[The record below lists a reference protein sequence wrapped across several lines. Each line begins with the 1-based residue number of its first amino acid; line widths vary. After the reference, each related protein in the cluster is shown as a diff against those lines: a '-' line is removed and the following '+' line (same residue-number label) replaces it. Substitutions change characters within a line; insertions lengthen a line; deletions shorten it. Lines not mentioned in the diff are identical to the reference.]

1 MPRIDESLAK
11 GLASRFLRELGDAM
25 ERVQSNPLTQ
35 DFLFNPDHHDSK
47 KRWLKAARKYKHFID
62 PYAFASY
69 EIGTK
74 SKPAVAFVVPRP
86 MFDYQKEFD
95 EEMIGADFLI
105 SRFSHEGPVDPVPP
119 CQMVKFSKHALSR
132 LIQRAST
139 TVNILDNWS
148 IELLVRLMRP
158 AILFSG
164 FWITMIV
171 NNILPFKASLHFHS
185 KLELFAPSPYGFF
198 KCVLNLEE
206 KAPFLEIKTFLNTEQ
221 LNPKQKELRK
231 SAFNTLN
238 GLSNYPIGLAPW
250 DLLGCNFAFLNYL
263 VWIGLLPKR
272 KEIEEFICER
282 LTSTEREIFQQLEI
296 MNAPERVH
304 KLYDYVEEF
313 EKHGINSTQF
323 NSTQVIVA
331 ALYGKKLWPK
341 IWSD

>member
-11 GLASRFLRELGDAM
+11 GLASRLLRELGDAK
-25 ERVQSNPLTQ
+25 EWVQSNPLTQ

-47 KRWLKAARKYKHFID
+47 KGWLKAARKYKHFID

-74 SKPAVAFVVPRP
+74 SKPAVAFVLPHTMLDP
-86 MFDYQKEFD
+86 KKEFD
-95 EEMIGADFLI
+95 EEMVYAQFLI
-105 SRFSHEGPVDPVPP
+105 SRFSHKGPVNSPP
-119 CQMVKFSKHALSR
+119 GRQTVKFSKHALSR

-139 TVNILDNWS
+139 TVNIVDNWS
-148 IELLVRLMRP
+148 SELLVRLMSP

-164 FWITMIV
+164 FWITIFV
-171 NNILPFKASLHFHS
+171 QNIMTIKGSLNLRS
-185 KLELFAPSPYGFF
+185 KLQLFAPSPYGLFICEF
-198 KCVLNLEE
+198 KTDDEV
-206 KAPFLEIKTFLNTEQ
+206 PFLEIKTFLNTEQ

-231 SAFNTLN
+231 SAFNALN

-250 DLLGCNFAFLNYL
+250 DLLGCNFAFLNYPL
-263 VWIGLLPKR
+263 WIGLLPKR

-296 MNAPERVH
+296 MNAPEPVH
-304 KLYDYVEEF
+304 KLYDSVEEL
-313 EKHGINSTQF
+313 EKHGI

-331 ALYGKKLWPK
+331 ALYGRKLWPK